1 MKKLSL
7 LAMLGASLVLPS
19 RASSAI
25 RECSSI
31 QDVIGEVRP
40 GTLVVF
46 DIDNTILR
54 PAQVLGSD
62 EWFHYYLMKMK
73 LEMADQSQAFIQAVD
88 LLHSI
93 YFVTQVKA
101 MEECTADVLHSLQN
115 KGVTMMGLTSRSP
128 PVANI
133 SIRHLKSLGIDMNL
147 TAPTHACFS
156 LIDIPETLFFQGVL
170 FTNGKSKKNALSAFF
185 KQISWKPKK
194 IVFIDDRRKYLEEAN
209 AYEDEGLEFVGLR
222 YNLADAY
229 VNTLD
234 PQICEI
240 ELQSFLSL
248 MSDRAASQHLSLQ
261 TKAG

>member
-1 MKKLSL
+1 
-7 LAMLGASLVLPS
+7 MLGASLVLPS

-194 IVFIDDRRKYLEEAN
+194 IVFIDDDADVGVGAQTGVIGPQVSAFFDRFRNRQCDAANLIIRNHKLLEKVLVGILKNFLIRRIA
-209 AYEDEGLEFVGLR
+209 
-222 YNLADAY
+222 
-229 VNTLD
+229 
-234 PQICEI
+234 P
-240 ELQSFLSL
+240 
-248 MSDRAASQHLSLQ
+248 
-261 TKAG
+261 